1 MPTSSPNKDTP
12 LKKLLISIAGALV
25 VAAGL
30 HAQTT
35 TYTGQIKDLA
45 LNPVTSGQVTFTLA
59 PSTDSTMPGTGRFT
73 PQTITCNISGS
84 GTLSASGG
92 FGACT
97 VASNTALSPAGTS
110 YRICIQPGFAT
121 TGSCF
126 YDYATGG
133 TKDISTIAPTL
144 RTGPL
149 NYNGVQGPPIDV
161 QGVWSSTQTY
171 SKGQVVSYN
180 NVIYLS
186 LVASSLNQTPSTSP
200 SAWSVVMSPPAVI
213 SNPSLSQTIT
223 QAPGTSLT
231 VNILCSGTGPINART
246 CFGATGNANGNSGG
260 CSITAGTTTLT
271 CPSGLNFN
279 AADIGKT
286 MYIAGAGSGGG
297 TLQTS
302 ITNINGTNGTVVFV
316 GNNAVTTVTGAAVFY
331 ATDDTVALQHAFN
344 FARTQGRPLYIP
356 AGIYLHHGL
365 DFTGADS
372 RIFGDSSYAVTAL
385 VGAAVTNPTKVNS
398 GPTVGI
404 DISGSTRN
412 VFDHLNVWGGWQNG
426 MGDLAPT
433 INVLAAR
440 TTSDFATDHTF
451 DEDYFVTFGAYD
463 VFLYGYEQT
472 SFKDCTFEGAG
483 TTQNGLLYI
492 SSNNTPGFQS
502 PYRTFVSAPTSM
514 TKVSSFG
521 AASQF
526 SGVGN
531 HVVLDQGGAE
541 SDYTISIQDAFI
553 SLGGGGTWLS
563 DTGGAAVRDVELS
576 NDYAEF
582 QSCPTCRMIKMT
594 APAWMWDIRTVQA
607 YNGGGLTVSPY
618 TFAGGIL
625 GSYMQVDATG
635 SSQPALT
642 ASTCRGSIINMGQ
655 QQPTASCQDYALAPN
670 VNTGGGVQAVNN
682 IAGVANIPMS
692 GTSTIGAGYGNN
704 ATNGG
709 GETDLYNMF
718 FGGGFTFWSNSSS
731 GYNLLGSLDS
741 AGMHIPT
748 GTRYRVG
755 TSQGFTG
762 TKTVGTCVFTIIGGI
777 ITNVTGC

>member
-1 MPTSSPNKDTP
+1 
-12 LKKLLISIAGALV
+12 LKKLLISIAGPLM

-73 PQTITCNISGS
+73 PRTITCNISGS

-110 YRICIQPGFAT
+110 YRICIQPGFPT

-186 LVASSLNQTPSTSP
+186 LVASNLNQTPSTSP

-302 ITNINGTNGTVVFV
+302 ITHIVSTNVVFV

-331 ATDDTVALQHAFN
+331 ATDDTVALQAAFN
-344 FARTQGRPLYIP
+344 AARTAARSLYIP
-356 AGIYLHHGL
+356 AGVYLHHGL
-365 DFTGADS
+365 DFTSADI
-372 RIFGDSSYAVTAL
+372 RIFGDSTYAVTML
-385 VGAAVTNPTKVNS
+385 VAAAVTNPTKVNS
-398 GPTVGI
+398 GAPTVGI
-404 DISGSTRN
+404 DISGSSRN
-412 VFDHLNVWGGWQNG
+412 MFDHLNVWGGWQNG

-433 INVLAAR
+433 IDLMAAR
-440 TTSDFATDHTF
+440 TTSDFSLEHTF
-451 DEDYFVTFGAYD
+451 ESDTFITFGPYA
-463 VFLYGYEQT
+463 VFVYGYEQ
-472 SFKDCTFEGAG
+472 SSWKDCHFEGDGA
-483 TTQNGLLYI
+483 TVNGLLYF
-492 SSNNTPGFQS
+492 SANNTPGFQS
-502 PYRTFVSAPTSM
+502 PYRNFLGTSTSM
-514 TKVSSFG
+514 LGQKIFG
-521 AASQF
+521 GATEF
-526 SGVGN
+526 SGTGK
-531 HVVLDQGGAE
+531 HIVLDQGGAE
-541 SDYTISIQDAFI
+541 GIYDYSIRDAFVSI
-553 SLGGGGTWLS
+553 GGGGTFLS
-563 DTGGAAVRDVELS
+563 DTGGSPVRDIEIS
-576 NDYAEF
+576 NVYAET
-582 QSCPTCRMIKMT
+582 QNCPTCTMINMT
-594 APAWMWDIRTVQA
+594 AAAWMWDIRTMQI
-607 YNGGGLTVSPY
+607 YNTNGGVGLTASPY
-618 TFAGGIL
+618 TFAGGFL
-625 GSYMQVDATG
+625 GSYIQADAAG
-635 SSQPALT
+635 PVVPQLISPS
-642 ASTCRGSIINMGQ
+642 CRGSIINLGQ
-655 QQPTASCQDYALAPN
+655 EDPSQTCQDYTLAPN